1 MREVEIKIAP
11 EDAGDETI
19 LKEAIAKAARVP
31 LKDVKDFRIIRRSL
45 DARYRP
51 PVYLIKAAITTDEL
65 LPPVVKE
72 LDALPDVTNAR
83 EVHIIGAGPAGYF
96 AAIECIKAGLK
107 PVVIDRGKDV
117 QSRRKDLRAI
127 QQEGIVNPHSNYC
140 FGEGGAGTYSD
151 GKLYTRSVK
160 RGNIHSILQILIE
173 CGAHPDIAIDAHP
186 HIGSNKL
193 PQIIATMRQI
203 IESRGGIILFN
214 SWVSDLIF
222 AGSSPRKIKALQ
234 INEKDIVDV
243 ENVILATGH
252 SARDI

>member
-72 LDALPDVTNAR
+72 LDALPDVTSGR

-160 RGNIHSILQILIE
+160 RGNIDSILSILVE
-173 CGAHPDIAIDAHP
+173 CGADPNIMIDAHP

-193 PQIIATMRQI
+193 PQIIATMRKT
-203 IESRGGIILFN
+203 IESHGGLVMFN
-214 SWVSDLIF
+214 SWVSDV
-222 AGSSPRKIKALQ
+222 
-234 INEKDIVDV
+234 IVDEASTHRV
-243 ENVILATGH
+243 VK
-252 SARDI
+252 